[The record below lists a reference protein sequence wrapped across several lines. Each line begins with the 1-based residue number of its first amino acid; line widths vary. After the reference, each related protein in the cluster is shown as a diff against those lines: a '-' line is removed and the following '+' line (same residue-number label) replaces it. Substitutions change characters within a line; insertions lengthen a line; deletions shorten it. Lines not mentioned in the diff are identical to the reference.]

1 MKTSRERLINLIRL
15 YKQLDHLKKKKK
27 GTDIWSKGRKSRGG
41 GDKKGAPLAHTKKA
55 MSNSL
60 PKEGEGQ
67 GIVSCALMSLPSPGS
82 LAALRVSGPVM
93 SFEGILSM
101 SLKNQ
106 SSSEV

>member
-1 MKTSRERLINLIRL
+1 MTYLIRL
-15 YKQLDHLKKKKK
+15 CKHLDHLKKK
-27 GTDIWSKGRKSRGG
+27 GTDIWSKGRNSRRGG
-41 GDKKGAPLAHTKKA
+41 NKKGAPLAHTKKA
-55 MSNSL
+55 MSSLL

-82 LAALRVSGPVM
+82 LAALGASGPMM

>member
-1 MKTSRERLINLIRL
+1 
-15 YKQLDHLKKKKK
+15 
-27 GTDIWSKGRKSRGG
+27 
-41 GDKKGAPLAHTKKA
+41 

-82 LAALRVSGPVM
+82 FAALSVSGPMM
-93 SFEGILSM
+93 SFECILSM